1 MKKNAQYKYL
11 VPAGIAVLFVVLAL
25 TGLTAG
31 LEFRVLDGFLALR
44 QSPPEDPR
52 IVLVDVDDPAISTI
66 GTWPISRSITANG
79 LMLLAELGAK
89 QATFDIEYT
98 DKSPR
103 GVNSDILEQDIPQLI
118 DSELGRLQGSIKD
131 LFDAVAKGQLSA
143 RDAVVYVDDLVGIAG
158 QAKEGIKASIN
169 NIALDNDQY
178 LAEAARFFGKA
189 YFTINMRRAPE
200 LNITMDLRQEAMTL
214 HGLKNIEDK
223 GSVITPALDI
233 LPVLSPVIEEAE
245 GLGFTNAEA
254 DNDGIRRRILLVQK
268 YGDTWFGQLVFR
280 PLLDLLENPT
290 VTVYRNKVVL
300 GGAKM
305 QDGSTADISIPV
317 GNDGKT
323 ILDWPHKTFDKS
335 FKHVSFEQLYLHD
348 QQYSNLVHNVRL
360 GESGNWFHG
369 YQGEVP
375 LLELVRQ
382 STELRAAIMAGTES
396 PTLVPQYAAL
406 RARFLS
412 ELGAFLD
419 TKPEEAIKTDIEA
432 ILANPAVD
440 DATRG
445 ELKALLVTIPDF
457 FQKTRGI
464 HQIVMKYRDDL
475 KVLEGSFCIIGQ
487 TNTGST
493 DLGANP
499 FAKAY
504 PNIGTHASLVNMI
517 LNDKF
522 IVELSPLWSFLLA
535 LAGSLGLSVLTR
547 TMKSSWSIALGV
559 GISVGIVVLAG
570 VFFVASGMYL
580 PIIPLAGPI
589 LLSFITVTF
598 IKFFV
603 TEKEKGFLRSAFSH
617 YLSADVIK
625 QIIANPDKLRLGGE
639 QKLMT
644 AMFTDIKGFSTVSE
658 KMSPTELVALLNQY
672 LTGMSDIVL
681 EMGGTIDKYEGDAI
695 IAFFGAPLDLVDH
708 ASRALKAAVA
718 MKNMETQLN
727 THFLAEKLA
736 PGPLLTR
743 FGINT
748 GQMVVGNMGTE
759 KKMDYTI
766 IGDSVNLAAR
776 LEGVNKRYGTWICVS
791 EDTVNAAGTGF
802 VFRKLDRIRVV
813 GKAVPIR
820 IFELVGE
827 ESRVSD
833 ENLKALE
840 QFEFGLD
847 LFDQRN
853 WVAAINKFSAA
864 LDFVPEDGPSQRFIK
879 TCKEYMVKPPSESW
893 DGVYVMDVK

>member
-11 VPAGIAVLFVVLAL
+11 VPAGIAVLFAVLAL

-44 QSPPEDPR
+44 KSPPEDPR
-52 IVLVDVDDPAISTI
+52 IVLVDVDDAAISTI

-118 DSELGRLQGSIKD
+118 DSELGRLQGSIKE
-131 LFDAVAKGQLSA
+131 LFEAVANGQLSV
-143 RDAVVYVDDLVGIAG
+143 RDAGVYVDDLVGIAG
-158 QAKEGIKASIN
+158 QVKEEIKASIN
-169 NIALDNDQY
+169 YIALDNDQY
-178 LAEAARFFGKA
+178 MAEAARFFGNA
-189 YFTINMRRAPE
+189 YFTVNMKRGVEPNVTDE
-200 LNITMDLRQEAMTL
+200 MRQEAMTL
-214 HGLKNIEDK
+214 HGLKKIEDK
-223 GSVITPALDI
+223 GSVVTVALDI
-233 LPVLSPVIEEAE
+233 LPVLSPVIEEAK
-245 GLGFTNAEA
+245 GIGFTNAEP

-280 PLLDLLENPT
+280 PLLDLLGNPT
-290 VTVYRNKVVL
+290 VRVYRNKVVL
-300 GGAKM
+300 DDAKM
-305 QDGSTADISIPV
+305 PDGSTKNISIPV
-317 GNDGKT
+317 GSDGKT

-335 FKHVSFEQLYLHD
+335 FRHVSFEQLYLHD
-348 QQYSNLVHNVRL
+348 QQYANLVHNVRL
-360 GESGNWFHG
+360 GETGNWFHA

-375 LLELVRQ
+375 LLELVRM
-382 STELRAAIMAGTES
+382 STELRNAIMAGTES
-396 PTLVPQYAAL
+396 QTLVPEYAAL

-412 ELGAFLD
+412 ELGAFLE
-419 TKPEEAIKTDIEA
+419 TKPEEAIKSDIEA
-432 ILANPAVD
+432 ILANPSVD
-440 DATRG
+440 DVTKG
-445 ELKALLVTIPDF
+445 ELSTLLTTIPDF
-457 FQKTRGI
+457 FEKTRGI
-464 HQIVMKYRDDL
+464 HQLVMKYRDNL
-475 KVLEGSFCIIGQ
+475 KVLDGAFCVIGQ

-499 FAKAY
+499 FATSY

-522 IVELSPLWSFLLA
+522 IVELSPLWSLLIA
-535 LAGSLGLSVLTR
+535 LAGSLGLSLLTR
-547 TMKSSWSIALGV
+547 TMKSSWSIGV
-559 GISVGIVVLAG
+559 GVGVSVGVVILAG
-570 VFFVASGMYL
+570 VFFSITGLYL
-580 PIIPLAGPI
+580 PVIPLAGPI
-589 LLSFITVTF
+589 LLSFIAVTF

-603 TEKEKGFLRSAFSH
+603 TEKEKGFLRTAFSH

-658 KMSPTELVALLNQY
+658 KMGPTELVTLLNQY
-672 LTGMSDIVL
+672 LTGMSDMVL

-695 IAFFGAPLDLVDH
+695 IAFFGAPLDLEDH
-708 ASRALKAAVA
+708 AARALKAAIN
-718 MKNMETQLN
+718 MKRIEAELN
-727 THFLAEKLA
+727 VRFLADKIA
-736 PGPLLTR
+736 PSPLLTR

-776 LEGVNKRYGTWICVS
+776 LEGVNKRYGTWICLS
-791 EDTVNAAGTGF
+791 EDSVNAAGPGF
-802 VFRKLDRIRVV
+802 VFRKLDRIRVI

-827 ESRVSD
+827 ESRVAD
-833 ENLKALE
+833 EILRALE
-840 QFEFGLD
+840 QFELGLD

-853 WVAAINKFSAA
+853 WAAAINKFSAA
-864 LDFVPEDGPSQRFIK
+864 LDYVPEDGPSQRFIK
-879 TCKEYMVKPPSESW
+879 TCKEYMVKPPSENW
-893 DGVYVMDVK
+893 DGVYAMEVK